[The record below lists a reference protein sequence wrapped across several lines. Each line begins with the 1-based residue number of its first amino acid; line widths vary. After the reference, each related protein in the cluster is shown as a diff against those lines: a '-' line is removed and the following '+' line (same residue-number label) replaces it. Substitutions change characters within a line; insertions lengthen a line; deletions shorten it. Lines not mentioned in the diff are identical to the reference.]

1 MAPRRVE
8 GRGAMNAS
16 RPSNGIQL
24 SARSRFPESL
34 DACRC
39 APLRRTSKFN
49 QDVSQAANRVSLATR
64 LWVDVRTPS
73 QLKRLQPASESR
85 LAIEYERFLYEQM
98 RGHTHFLTLTL
109 AREFPGDSA
118 ASCRKRIESGV
129 QHFLHRLSRKC
140 FKNQHKKQGRSV
152 LSVVVIERGRKF
164 GRTHAHL
171 TLECPQ
177 SVVSAVFG
185 VHVTTALRGCRSL
198 GREHV
203 FKPITDLPGMAF
215 YLAKEGPEGFSDRC
229 SQRA

>member
-1 MAPRRVE
+1 MR
-8 GRGAMNAS
+8 AS
-16 RPSNGIQL
+16 RPSRGIL
-24 SARSRFPESL
+24 SRARSQIPESL
-34 DACRC
+34 DAFRC
-39 APLRRTSKFN
+39 APIRRTSKFD
-49 QDVSQAANRVSLATR
+49 QDIPQSANHVSLSTR
-64 LWVDVRTPS
+64 LRVDGRTPS
-73 QLKRLQPASESR
+73 PLKRLQSASESR
-85 LAIEYERFLYEQM
+85 LATEYELFLYERM

-118 ASCRKRIESGV
+118 ASCRQRIESGV

-152 LSVVVIERGRKF
+152 LHVVVIERGRKL

-177 SVVSAVFG
+177 SVVPGVFG
-185 VHVTTALRGCRSL
+185 VYVTTALMGCRSL

-203 FKPITDLPGMAF
+203 FKPITDLLGMAF